1 MCRRRLSAIVQTV
14 PLNSRATL
22 ISRGATSSILRVRN
36 CIQYLFYVKITKKLC
51 VIRELVYI
59 CRKKERL
66 MKYLD
71 PKADLTFKK
80 VFGEH
85 PDLVKSLLNA
95 LLPFKSEEEEIT
107 SVTYL
112 TPEMVPQTPTRKYS
126 IVDVRCED
134 AQGRQFIVEM
144 QMVWSVEFKQRV
156 LFNASKAYVKQLNRG
171 EDYSLLKPVYS
182 LNLVNEVFEP
192 ELEDYYH
199 YYHLVH
205 EEHTDKV
212 IDGLHLVFVE
222 LPKFTPHTFTEKKMQ
237 VLWLRYLTEIDEKT
251 KEVPAELL
259 ASPEIAKAVSE
270 IEESAYTEE
279 ELLGYDDFWDA
290 VSVEKTLAGRLD
302 RLTKANDDAVEKLKA
317 TSCQLKEAEEQRKE
331 AEEQRKEAEEQRKEA
346 EEQRKEAE
354 EQRKEAEERLIKANE
369 EKLQSAKKLLEAGV
383 SEEIVASTLNLSMEL
398 IKKMN

>member
-1 MCRRRLSAIVQTV
+1 MVEIFINKKKGFSKKSPKLLASF
-14 PLNSRATL
+14 
-22 ISRGATSSILRVRN
+22 GILA
-36 CIQYLFYVKITKKLC
+36 
-51 VIRELVYI
+51 YI
-59 CRKKERL
+59 CRKIERL

-85 PDLVKSLLNA
+85 PELVKSLLNA

-144 QMVWSVEFKQRV
+144 QMVWSAEFKQRV

-192 ELEDYYH
+192 ELDDYYH

-205 EEHTDKV
+205 EEHTEKV

-259 ASPEIAKAVSE
+259 ANPEIAKAVSE

-279 ELLGYDDFWDA
+279 ELLGYDEFWDM
-290 VSVEKTLAGRLD
+290 VSVEKTLAGRLE
-302 RLTKANDDAVEKLKA
+302 RLTKANGDAEEKLKA
-317 TSCQLKEAEEQRKE
+317 TSSQLEATSSQLEATSSQLEATSNLLKAAEEQRKAAEEQRKAAEEQRKE
-331 AEEQRKEAEEQRKEA
+331 AEEQLKR
-346 EEQRKEAE
+346 
-354 EQRKEAEERLIKANE
+354 ANE
-369 EKLQSAKKLLEAGV
+369 EKMQSAKKLLQAGV
-383 SEEIVASTLNLSMEL
+383 SADIVASTLNLSMDEIEKIVQSL
-398 IKKMN
+398 

>member
-1 MCRRRLSAIVQTV
+1 MCRRRLSAMVQTV

-22 ISRGATSSILRVRN
+22 ISRVSTSSILRGRN

-95 LLPFKSEEEEIT
+95 LLPFKNEEEEIT

-346 EEQRKEAE
+346 EE
-354 EQRKEAEERLIKANE
+354 RLIKANE

-383 SEEIVASTLNLSMEL
+383 SEEIVASTLNLSMEQ

>member
-1 MCRRRLSAIVQTV
+1 
-14 PLNSRATL
+14 
-22 ISRGATSSILRVRN
+22 
-36 CIQYLFYVKITKKLC
+36 
-51 VIRELVYI
+51 
-59 CRKKERL
+59 

-71 PKADLTFKK
+71 PKVDLTFKK

-85 PDLVKSLLNA
+85 PELVKSLLNA

-112 TPEMVPQTPTRKYS
+112 TPEMVPQTPTRKFS

-134 AQGRQFIVEM
+134 ALGRQFIVEM
-144 QMVWSVEFKQRV
+144 QMVWSAEFKQRV
-156 LFNASKAYVKQLNRG
+156 LFKDSKAYVKQLKRG

-192 ELEDYYH
+192 ELKDYYH

-205 EEHTDKV
+205 EEHTEKV

-251 KEVPAELL
+251 KTIPAELL
-259 ASPEIAKAVSE
+259 ANPEIAKAVSE

-279 ELLGYDDFWDA
+279 ELFYYEDFWDA
-290 VSVEKTLAGRLD
+290 VSIEKTLYGKLE
-302 RLTKANDDAVEKLKA
+302 RLTKANDDAKEKLMV
-317 TSCQLKEAEEQRKE
+317 TSSQLKEAEEQRKE
-331 AEEQRKEAEEQRKEA
+331 AEEQLKR
-346 EEQRKEAE
+346 
-354 EQRKEAEERLIKANE
+354 ANE
-369 EKLQSAKKLLEAGV
+369 ERMVSAKKLLQAGV
-383 SEEIVASTLNLSMEL
+383 SEDIVASTLNLSMGEM
-398 IKKMN
+398 KKIVQDL

>member
-1 MCRRRLSAIVQTV
+1 
-14 PLNSRATL
+14 
-22 ISRGATSSILRVRN
+22 
-36 CIQYLFYVKITKKLC
+36 
-51 VIRELVYI
+51 
-59 CRKKERL
+59 

-85 PDLVKSLLNA
+85 PALVKSLLNA

-112 TPEMVPQTPTRKYS
+112 TPEMVPQTPTRKFS

-144 QMVWSVEFKQRV
+144 QMVWSAEFKQRV

-192 ELEDYYH
+192 GLEDYYH

-205 EEHTDKV
+205 EEHTERV

-237 VLWLRYLTEIDEKT
+237 VLWLRFLTEINEKT
-251 KEVPAELL
+251 KTVPAELL
-259 ASPEIAKAVSE
+259 ANPEIAKAVSE

-290 VSVEKTLAGRLD
+290 VSVEKTLAGRLE
-302 RLTKANDDAVEKLKA
+302 RLTKASDDAKEKLKA
-317 TSCQLKEAEEQRKE
+317 TSSQLEATSSQLKKAEEQRKE
-331 AEEQRKEAEEQRKEA
+331 AEEQRKEAEEKLKR
-346 EEQRKEAE
+346 
-354 EQRKEAEERLIKANE
+354 ANE
-369 EKLQSAKKLLEAGV
+369 DRMQSAKKLLQAGV
-383 SEEIVASTLNLSMEL
+383 SIDIVASTLNLSKNEL
-398 IKKMN
+398 ERLIQA

>member
-1 MCRRRLSAIVQTV
+1 MLASFGI
-14 PLNSRATL
+14 
-22 ISRGATSSILRVRN
+22 
-36 CIQYLFYVKITKKLC
+36 
-51 VIRELVYI
+51 LVYF
-59 CRKKERL
+59 CRKIEWL

-85 PDLVKSLLNA
+85 PDLLKSLLNA

-112 TPEMVPQTPTRKYS
+112 TPGMMPKTPIRNYR
-126 IVDVRCED
+126 VLAVGCED
-134 AQGRQFIVEM
+134 AKGCQFIVEI
-144 QMVWSVEFKQRV
+144 QIIWSKEFLQRV
-156 LFNASKAYVKQLNRG
+156 FFADFKAYMNYPLFC

-192 ELEDYYH
+192 ELDDYYH

-222 LPKFTPHTFTEKKMQ
+222 LPKFMPHSFTEKKMQ

-251 KEVPAELL
+251 KTVPAELL
-259 ASPEIAKAVSE
+259 ANPEIAKAVSE
-270 IEESAYTEE
+270 IEESAYTEG
-279 ELLGYDDFWDA
+279 ELLGYDKFWDI
-290 VSVEKTLAGRLD
+290 VSVEKTLAGRLE

-317 TSCQLKEAEEQRKE
+317 TSSQLKEAEEQRKE
-331 AEEQRKEAEEQRKEA
+331 AEEQLK
-346 EEQRKEAE
+346 
-354 EQRKEAEERLIKANE
+354 KANE
-369 EKLQSAKKLLEAGV
+369 EKLQSAKKLLQAGV
-383 SEEIVASTLNLSMEL
+383 SAEIVASTLNLTMDDIE
-398 IKKMN
+398 KWE

>member
-1 MCRRRLSAIVQTV
+1 
-14 PLNSRATL
+14 
-22 ISRGATSSILRVRN
+22 
-36 CIQYLFYVKITKKLC
+36 
-51 VIRELVYI
+51 
-59 CRKKERL
+59 

-71 PKADLTFKK
+71 PKADLTFYK

-85 PDLVKSLLNA
+85 PELVKSLLNA

-107 SVTYL
+107 SVAYL
-112 TPEMVPQTPTRKYS
+112 TLGIMPKTPLQKYR
-126 IVDVRCED
+126 VLAVRCED
-134 AQGRQFIVEM
+134 AKGGQFIVEI
-144 QMVWSVEFKQRV
+144 QIIWSKEFMQRV
-156 LFNASKAYVKQLNRG
+156 FFIDSKAYVNYPSLS

-192 ELEDYYH
+192 ELDDYYH

-251 KEVPAELL
+251 KTVPAELL
-259 ASPEIAKAVSE
+259 ANPEIAKAVSE

-279 ELLGYDDFWDA
+279 ELLGYDEFWDL
-290 VSVEKTLAGRLD
+290 VSVEKTLAGRLE
-302 RLTKANDDAVEKLKA
+302 RLTKANDDAKEKLKVTSSQLEA
-317 TSCQLKEAEEQRKE
+317 TSSQLETTSSQLKEAEEQRKE

-354 EQRKEAEERLIKANE
+354 EQLKRANE
-369 EKLQSAKKLLEAGV
+369 ERMQSAKKLLQAGV
-383 SEEIVASTLNLSMEL
+383 SADIVASTLNLSKNEL
-398 IKKMN
+398 ERLIQA

>member
-1 MCRRRLSAIVQTV
+1 
-14 PLNSRATL
+14 
-22 ISRGATSSILRVRN
+22 
-36 CIQYLFYVKITKKLC
+36 
-51 VIRELVYI
+51 
-59 CRKKERL
+59 

-85 PDLVKSLLNA
+85 PELVKSLLNA
-95 LLPFKSEEEEIT
+95 LLPFKSKEEEIT

-112 TPEMVPQTPTRKYS
+112 ILGMMPKTPIRKYR
-126 IVDVRCED
+126 VLAVECED
-134 AQGRQFIVEM
+134 AKGCQFIVEI
-144 QMVWSVEFKQRV
+144 QIIWSKEFMQRV
-156 LFNASKAYVKQLNRG
+156 SFADSKVYMRYPSLSEGNAFY
-171 EDYSLLKPVYS
+171 KPVYS

-192 ELEDYYH
+192 ELDDYYH

-251 KEVPAELL
+251 KEIPAELL
-259 ASPEIAKAVSE
+259 ANPEIAKAVSE

-290 VSVEKTLAGRLD
+290 VSVEKTLAGRLE
-302 RLTKANDDAVEKLKA
+302 RLTKANDDAKEKLKA
-317 TSCQLKEAEEQRKE
+317 TSSQLEATSSQLKEAEEQLKR
-331 AEEQRKEAEEQRKEA
+331 
-346 EEQRKEAE
+346 
-354 EQRKEAEERLIKANE
+354 ANV
-369 EKLQSAKKLLEAGV
+369 EKLESAKKLLQAGV
-383 SEEIVASTLNLSMEL
+383 STDIVASTLNLSMDEIEKL
-398 IKKMN
+398 CKIFKK

>member
-1 MCRRRLSAIVQTV
+1 
-14 PLNSRATL
+14 
-22 ISRGATSSILRVRN
+22 
-36 CIQYLFYVKITKKLC
+36 
-51 VIRELVYI
+51 
-59 CRKKERL
+59 

-85 PDLVKSLLNA
+85 PELVKSLLNA
-95 LLPFKSEEEEIT
+95 LLPFKSKEEEIT

-112 TPEMVPQTPTRKYS
+112 TPEMVPQTPTRKFS

-134 AQGRQFIVEM
+134 ALGRQFIVEM
-144 QMVWSVEFKQRV
+144 QMVWSAEFKQRV

-192 ELEDYYH
+192 ELDDYYH

-251 KEVPAELL
+251 KTVPAELL
-259 ASPEIAKAVSE
+259 ANPEIAKAVSE

-290 VSVEKTLAGRLD
+290 VSVEKTLAGRLE
-302 RLTKANDDAVEKLKA
+302 RLTKANDDAKEKLKVTSSQLEA
-317 TSCQLKEAEEQRKE
+317 TSSQLEATSSQLEATSSQLKEAEEQRKE
-331 AEEQRKEAEEQRKEA
+331 AEEQRKEAEEQLKR
-346 EEQRKEAE
+346 
-354 EQRKEAEERLIKANE
+354 ANE
-369 EKLQSAKKLLEAGV
+369 ERMQSAKKLLQAGV
-383 SEEIVASTLNLSMEL
+383 SADIVASTLNLSKNEL
-398 IKKMN
+398 ERLIQA

>member
-1 MCRRRLSAIVQTV
+1 MCRRRLSAMVQTV

-22 ISRGATSSILRVRN
+22 ISRVSTSSILRGRN

-134 AQGRQFIVEM
+134 AQGRLFIVEM

-331 AEEQRKEAEEQRKEA
+331 AEEQRKEAEE
-346 EEQRKEAE
+346 
-354 EQRKEAEERLIKANE
+354 RLIKANE

-383 SEEIVASTLNLSMEL
+383 SEEIVASTLNLSMEQ

>member
-1 MCRRRLSAIVQTV
+1 
-14 PLNSRATL
+14 
-22 ISRGATSSILRVRN
+22 
-36 CIQYLFYVKITKKLC
+36 
-51 VIRELVYI
+51 
-59 CRKKERL
+59 

-85 PDLVKSLLNA
+85 PELVKSLLNA
-95 LLPFKSEEEEIT
+95 LLPFKSEEEEII

-192 ELEDYYH
+192 ELDDYYH

-205 EEHTDKV
+205 EEHTEKV

-237 VLWLRYLTEIDEKT
+237 VLWLRYLTEIDENM
-251 KEVPAELL
+251 KEIPAELL
-259 ASPEIAKAVSE
+259 ANPEIAKAVSE

-290 VSVEKTLAGRLD
+290 VSVEKTLAGRLE
-302 RLTKANDDAVEKLKA
+302 RLTKANDDAKEKLMV
-317 TSCQLKEAEEQRKE
+317 TSSQLKEAEEQRKE

-354 EQRKEAEERLIKANE
+354 EQLKRANE
-369 EKLQSAKKLLEAGV
+369 ERMVSAKKLLQAGV
-383 SEEIVASTLNLSMEL
+383 SEDIVASTLNLSMGEM
-398 IKKMN
+398 KKIVQDL

>member
-1 MCRRRLSAIVQTV
+1 
-14 PLNSRATL
+14 
-22 ISRGATSSILRVRN
+22 
-36 CIQYLFYVKITKKLC
+36 
-51 VIRELVYI
+51 
-59 CRKKERL
+59 

-85 PDLVKSLLNA
+85 PELVKSLLNA

-192 ELEDYYH
+192 ELDDYYH

-205 EEHTDKV
+205 EEHTEKV

-237 VLWLRYLTEIDEKT
+237 VLWLRYLTEIDENT
-251 KEVPAELL
+251 KEIPAELL
-259 ASPEIAKAVSE
+259 ANPEIAKAVSE
-270 IEESAYTEE
+270 IEESAYSEE

-290 VSVEKTLAGRLD
+290 VSVEKTLAGRLE
-302 RLTKANDDAVEKLKA
+302 RLTKANDDAKEKLMV
-317 TSCQLKEAEEQRKE
+317 TSSQLKEAEEQRKE

-346 EEQRKEAE
+346 EEQLKR
-354 EQRKEAEERLIKANE
+354 ANE
-369 EKLQSAKKLLEAGV
+369 ERMVSAKKLLQAGV
-383 SEEIVASTLNLSMEL
+383 SEDIVASTLNLSMGEM
-398 IKKMN
+398 KKIVQDL

>member
-1 MCRRRLSAIVQTV
+1 
-14 PLNSRATL
+14 
-22 ISRGATSSILRVRN
+22 
-36 CIQYLFYVKITKKLC
+36 
-51 VIRELVYI
+51 
-59 CRKKERL
+59 

-85 PDLVKSLLNA
+85 PELVKSLLNA
-95 LLPFKSEEEEIT
+95 LLPFKSEEEEIS

-192 ELEDYYH
+192 ELDDYYH

-205 EEHTDKV
+205 EEHTEKV

-222 LPKFTPHTFTEKKMQ
+222 LPKFAPHTFTEKKMQ
-237 VLWLRYLTEIDEKT
+237 VLWLRYLTEIDENT
-251 KEVPAELL
+251 KEIPAELL
-259 ASPEIAKAVSE
+259 ANPEIAKAVSE

-290 VSVEKTLAGRLD
+290 VSVEKTLAGRLE
-302 RLTKANDDAVEKLKA
+302 RLTKANDDAKEKLMV
-317 TSCQLKEAEEQRKE
+317 TSSQLKEAEEQRKE

-346 EEQRKEAE
+346 EEQLKR
-354 EQRKEAEERLIKANE
+354 ANE
-369 EKLQSAKKLLEAGV
+369 ERMVSAKKLLQAGV
-383 SEEIVASTLNLSMEL
+383 SEDIVASTLNLSMGEM
-398 IKKMN
+398 KKIVQDL

>member
-1 MCRRRLSAIVQTV
+1 MSVLSI
-14 PLNSRATL
+14 NIEETL
-22 ISRGATSSILRVRN
+22 KKSI
-36 CIQYLFYVKITKKLC
+36 KILADFGILT
-51 VIRELVYI
+51 YI
-59 CRKKERL
+59 CRKIERL

-85 PDLVKSLLNA
+85 PELVKSLLNA

-107 SVTYL
+107 SVSYL

-126 IVDVRCED
+126 IVDVRCVD
-134 AQGRQFIVEM
+134 ARGRQFIVEM

-192 ELEDYYH
+192 ELDDYYH

-205 EEHTDKV
+205 EEHTEKV

-251 KEVPAELL
+251 KEIPAELL
-259 ASPEIAKAVSE
+259 ANPEIAKAVSE
-270 IEESAYTEE
+270 IEESAYTDE

-290 VSVEKTLAGRLD
+290 VSVEKTLAGRLE
-302 RLTKANDDAVEKLKA
+302 RLTKANDDAKEKLKVA
-317 TSCQLKEAEEQRKE
+317 SSQLEVTSSQLKEAEEQLKR
-331 AEEQRKEAEEQRKEA
+331 
-346 EEQRKEAE
+346 
-354 EQRKEAEERLIKANE
+354 ANL
-369 EKLQSAKKLLEAGV
+369 EKMESVKKLLQAGV
-383 SEEIVASTLNLSMEL
+383 STDIVAKTLNLSMDEL
-398 IKKMN
+398 EKIVQEF

>member
-1 MCRRRLSAIVQTV
+1 MLADFR
-14 PLNSRATL
+14 
-22 ISRGATSSILRVRN
+22 ILA
-36 CIQYLFYVKITKKLC
+36 
-51 VIRELVYI
+51 YI
-59 CRKKERL
+59 CRKIERL

-85 PDLVKSLLNA
+85 PELVKSLLNA

-192 ELEDYYH
+192 ELDDYYH

-205 EEHTDKV
+205 EEHTEKV

-237 VLWLRYLTEIDEKT
+237 VLWLRYLTEIDENT
-251 KEVPAELL
+251 KEIPAELL
-259 ASPEIAKAVSE
+259 ANPEIAKAVSE

-290 VSVEKTLAGRLD
+290 VSVEKTLAGRLE
-302 RLTKANDDAVEKLKA
+302 RLTKANDDAKEKLMV
-317 TSCQLKEAEEQRKE
+317 TSSQLKEAEEQRKE

-346 EEQRKEAE
+346 EEQLKR
-354 EQRKEAEERLIKANE
+354 ANE
-369 EKLQSAKKLLEAGV
+369 ERMVSAKKLLQAGV
-383 SEEIVASTLNLSMEL
+383 SEDIVASTLNLSMGEM
-398 IKKMN
+398 KKIVQDL

>member
-1 MCRRRLSAIVQTV
+1 MCRRRLSAMVQTV

-22 ISRGATSSILRVRN
+22 ISRVSTSSILRGRN

-85 PDLVKSLLNA
+85 PELVKSLLNA

-182 LNLVNEVFEP
+182 LNLVNEIFEP
-192 ELEDYYH
+192 ELDDYYH

-331 AEEQRKEAEEQRKEA
+331 AEE
-346 EEQRKEAE
+346 
-354 EQRKEAEERLIKANE
+354 RLIKANE

-383 SEEIVASTLNLSMEL
+383 SEEIVASTLNLSMEQ

>member
-1 MCRRRLSAIVQTV
+1 
-14 PLNSRATL
+14 
-22 ISRGATSSILRVRN
+22 
-36 CIQYLFYVKITKKLC
+36 
-51 VIRELVYI
+51 
-59 CRKKERL
+59 

-85 PDLVKSLLNA
+85 PELVKSLLNA

-192 ELEDYYH
+192 ELDDYYH

-205 EEHTDKV
+205 EEHTEKV

-237 VLWLRYLTEIDEKT
+237 VLWLRYLTEIDENT
-251 KEVPAELL
+251 KEIPAELL
-259 ASPEIAKAVSE
+259 ANPEIAKAVSE
-270 IEESAYTEE
+270 IEKSAYSEE

-290 VSVEKTLAGRLD
+290 VSVEKTLAGRLE
-302 RLTKANDDAVEKLKA
+302 RLTKANDDAKEKLMV
-317 TSCQLKEAEEQRKE
+317 TSSQLKEAEEQRKE

-354 EQRKEAEERLIKANE
+354 EQLKRANE
-369 EKLQSAKKLLEAGV
+369 ERMVSAKKLLQAGV
-383 SEEIVASTLNLSMEL
+383 SEDIVASTLNLSMGEM
-398 IKKMN
+398 KKIVQDL

>member
-1 MCRRRLSAIVQTV
+1 
-14 PLNSRATL
+14 
-22 ISRGATSSILRVRN
+22 
-36 CIQYLFYVKITKKLC
+36 
-51 VIRELVYI
+51 
-59 CRKKERL
+59 

-85 PDLVKSLLNA
+85 PELVKSLLNA
-95 LLPFKSEEEEIT
+95 LLPFKSKEEEIT
-107 SVTYL
+107 FVTYL
-112 TPEMVPQTPTRKYS
+112 TPEMVPQTPTRKFS

-144 QMVWSVEFKQRV
+144 QMVWSAEFKQRV

-192 ELEDYYH
+192 ELDDYYH

-251 KEVPAELL
+251 KTVPAELL
-259 ASPEIAKAVSE
+259 ANPEIAKAVSE

-279 ELLGYDDFWDA
+279 ELLGYDEFWDL
-290 VSVEKTLAGRLD
+290 VSVEKTLAGRLE
-302 RLTKANDDAVEKLKA
+302 RLTKANDDAKEKLKVTSSQLEA
-317 TSCQLKEAEEQRKE
+317 TSSQLEATSSQLEATSSQLETTSSQLKEAEEQIKKTEEQRKE
-331 AEEQRKEAEEQRKEA
+331 AEEQRKEAEEQLKR
-346 EEQRKEAE
+346 
-354 EQRKEAEERLIKANE
+354 ANE
-369 EKLQSAKKLLEAGV
+369 ERMQSAKKLLQAGV
-383 SEEIVASTLNLSMEL
+383 SADIVASTLNLSKNEL
-398 IKKMN
+398 ERLIQA

>member
-1 MCRRRLSAIVQTV
+1 M
-14 PLNSRATL
+14 
-22 ISRGATSSILRVRN
+22 
-36 CIQYLFYVKITKKLC
+36 
-51 VIRELVYI
+51 
-59 CRKKERL
+59 
-66 MKYLD
+66 D

-85 PDLVKSLLNA
+85 PELVKSLLNA

-144 QMVWSVEFKQRV
+144 QMVWSAEFKQRV

-192 ELEDYYH
+192 ELDDYYH

-205 EEHTDKV
+205 EEHTEKV

-259 ASPEIAKAVSE
+259 ANPEIAKAVSE

-279 ELLGYDDFWDA
+279 ELLGYDEFWDM
-290 VSVEKTLAGRLD
+290 VSVEKTLAGRLE
-302 RLTKANDDAVEKLKA
+302 RLTKANDDTEEKLKA
-317 TSCQLKEAEEQRKE
+317 TSSQLKEAEEQRKE
-331 AEEQRKEAEEQRKEA
+331 AEEQRKEAEEQLK
-346 EEQRKEAE
+346 
-354 EQRKEAEERLIKANE
+354 KANE
-369 EKLQSAKKLLEAGV
+369 EKLQSAKKLLQAGV
-383 SEEIVASTLNLSMEL
+383 SADIVASTLNLSMDE
-398 IKKMN
+398 IKIH

>member
-1 MCRRRLSAIVQTV
+1 
-14 PLNSRATL
+14 
-22 ISRGATSSILRVRN
+22 
-36 CIQYLFYVKITKKLC
+36 
-51 VIRELVYI
+51 
-59 CRKKERL
+59 

-85 PDLVKSLLNA
+85 PELVKSLLNA

-192 ELEDYYH
+192 ELDDYYH

-205 EEHTDKV
+205 EEHTEKV

-237 VLWLRYLTEIDEKT
+237 VLWLRYLTEIDENT
-251 KEVPAELL
+251 KEIPAELL
-259 ASPEIAKAVSE
+259 ANPEIAKAVSE

-290 VSVEKTLAGRLD
+290 VSVEKTLASRLE
-302 RLTKANDDAVEKLKA
+302 RLTKANDDAKEKLMV
-317 TSCQLKEAEEQRKE
+317 TSSQLKEAEEQRKE

-346 EEQRKEAE
+346 EEQLKR
-354 EQRKEAEERLIKANE
+354 ANE
-369 EKLQSAKKLLEAGV
+369 ERMVSAKKLLQAGV
-383 SEEIVASTLNLSMEL
+383 SEDIVASTLNLSMGEM
-398 IKKMN
+398 KKIVQDL